1 VIILTQKC
9 GLLSQSQN
17 KHVGI
22 HLCEIQRKLLEK
34 SFISKI
40 IILIHSSFTRSNVIQ
55 VYMTISQ

>member
-34 SFISKI
+34 SFIS
-40 IILIHSSFTRSNVIQ
+40 ILIHSSFTRSNVVQ